1 MKDGK
6 RQRIFKVDCVE
17 MCNGSF
23 DDSIVGYG
31 FVLLRKEIQFVIFS
45 LDDASDSPAF
55 SLINGKWIGTGCL
68 HDY

>member
-31 FVLLRKEIQFVIFS
+31 FCTFKKGNTIRYFS